1 MITLE
6 TITNTNFDEKVLQ
19 SDKTVLV
26 DFYADWCGPCKAL
39 APTLNEIATE
49 QSEVTT
55 IVKVDVDASQEL
67 ATKYGIR
74 GMPTMLIFK
83 NGEIK
88 GTLVG
93 NQPKQAILSSL
104 SQA

>member
-1 MITLE
+1 MSTLQ
-6 TITNTNFDEKVLQ
+6 TVTSKDFDEKVLL
-19 SDKTVLV
+19 SNKTVLV

-39 APTLNEIATE
+39 APTLDQIATE
-49 QSEVTT
+49 QEATTT
-55 IVKVDVDASQEL
+55 IVKVDVDASQDL
-67 ATKYGIR
+67 ASKYGVR

-83 NGEIK
+83 DGEVK

-93 NQPKQAILSSL
+93 NQPKQAILNGL

>member
-1 MITLE
+1 MITV
-6 TITNTNFDEKVLQ
+6 TSKDFDEKVLS

-39 APTLNEIATE
+39 APTLAEIANE

-55 IVKVDVDASQEL
+55 IVKVDVDASQDL
-67 ATKYGIR
+67 AAKYGVR

-83 NGEIK
+83 NGEVK

-93 NQPKQAILSSL
+93 NQPKQTILTTL

>member
-1 MITLE
+1 MTTLHTV
-6 TITNTNFDEKVLQ
+6 TIDDFNEKVLL
-19 SDKTVLV
+19 SNKTVLV

-49 QSEVTT
+49 NSETTT
-55 IVKVDVDASQEL
+55 IVKVDVDASQDL
-67 ATKYGIR
+67 AAKYGVR

-83 NGEIK
+83 DGEIK

-93 NQPKQAILSSL
+93 NQPKQAILSGL
-104 SQA
+104 NQA

>member
-1 MITLE
+1 MSTL
-6 TITNTNFDEKVLQ
+6 NTVTSQDFDEKVLK
-19 SDKTVLV
+19 SNKTVLV

-39 APTLNEIATE
+39 APTLDEIATE
-49 QSEVTT
+49 QADSTI
-55 IVKVDVDASQEL
+55 IVKVDVDASQDL
-67 ATKYGIR
+67 AAKYGVR

-83 NGEIK
+83 DGEIK

>member
-1 MITLE
+1 MSTLH
-6 TITNTNFDEKVLQ
+6 TVTSADFDEKVLK
-19 SDKTVLV
+19 SNKTVLV

-39 APTLNEIATE
+39 APTLDEIAKE
-49 QSEVTT
+49 QSETT
-55 IVKVDVDASQEL
+55 IIVKVDVDASQDL
-67 ATKYGIR
+67 ASKYGVR

-83 NGEIK
+83 DGEVK

-93 NQPKQAILSSL
+93 NQPKQAILTTL

>member
-1 MITLE
+1 MTTLH
-6 TITNTNFDEKVLQ
+6 TVTSADFNEKVLL
-19 SDKTVLV
+19 SNKTVLV

-39 APTLNEIATE
+39 APTLNEIANE
-49 QSEVTT
+49 QSEATT
-55 IVKVDVDASQEL
+55 IVKVDVDASQDL
-67 ATKYGIR
+67 AAKYGVR

-83 NGEIK
+83 DGEIK

-93 NQPKQAILSSL
+93 NQPKQTILSSL